1 VPPAGVLRR
10 ERRALL
16 RFREERL
23 RDLGGLLLEMYRR
36 DRFREELVRER
47 CEELLELDEHLAAI
61 DTLLG
66 ISWALPEPARCACGA
81 PVGPEARYCASCGR
95 SLVDAGPA
103 PMVVSEPDPP
113 RIERPAAGAA
123 ES

>member
-1 VPPAGVLRR
+1 MPPAGVLRR

-16 RFREERL
+16 Q
-23 RDLGGLLLEMYRR
+23 
-36 DRFREELVRER
+36 FREELVRER

-81 PVGPEARYCASCGR
+81 PVGAEARFCPSCGR
-95 SLVDAGPA
+95 SLVDSGPA
-103 PMVVSEPDPP
+103 PLVVSEPEPP
-113 RIERPAAGAA
+113 RIERSAEAA
-123 ES
+123 EG